1 MAFCKKCGA
10 YIPIGDTA
18 CPACGYDPEE
28 EARLAREAK
37 EKAEEEERQK
47 KEAEKKARQ
56 ERERQEQKRKQ
67 WSQDPRQSQGYG
79 GGAAQAQYASQ
90 RTDQTSTQ
98 GQSASGRTGWAPPWQ
113 ETQNHGSAAQSRV
126 DYEARNRARA
136 GDSAANQGL
145 SVLSYLGFLFL
156 IPLLTRPND
165 DFARYHANQ
174 GLVLFLFNGLL
185 SLLAGSSAL
194 AGMGWIFS
202 LYCCIKGIRNV
213 LQGKKEPLPLIGKLR
228 LLK

>member
-1 MAFCKKCGA
+1 MAYCKKCGA

-37 EKAEEEERQK
+37 EKAAEEERRK
-47 KEAEKKARQ
+47 KDAEKKARQ
-56 ERERQEQKRKQ
+56 ERERQEEQRKK

-90 RTDQTSTQ
+90 RTDQNATQ
-98 GQSASGRTGWAPPWQ
+98 SHSASGRTGWAPPWQ
-113 ETQNHGSAAQSRV
+113 ETQNHGSASQSQS
-126 DYEARNRARA
+126 YYAAHNQARA
-136 GDSAANQGL
+136 QDSAAHQGL

-174 GLVLFLFNGLL
+174 GLILFLFNGLL
-185 SLLAGSSAL
+185 SLLTGSGMLAAAGGL
-194 AGMGWIFS
+194 FS
-202 LYCCIKGIRNV
+202 LYCCIKGISNV
-213 LQGKKEPLPLIGKLR
+213 LKGKKEPLPLIGKLR